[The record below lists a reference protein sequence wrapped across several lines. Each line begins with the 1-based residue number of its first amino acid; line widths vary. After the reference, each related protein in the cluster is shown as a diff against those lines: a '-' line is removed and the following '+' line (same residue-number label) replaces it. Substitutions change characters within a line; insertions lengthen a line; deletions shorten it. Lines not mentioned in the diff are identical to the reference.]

1 MKEKNLYYKKVFSSI
16 KTHFKNNLNIITAT
30 TTILHV
36 ACSDGWDVAASD
48 DFSVDLKEEVVEG
61 FLEGCTRDLRDMQAE

>member
-1 MKEKNLYYKKVFSSI
+1 M
-16 KTHFKNNLNIITAT
+16 KTHFKNNLNISTAT
-30 TTILHV
+30 TKILHV
-36 ACSDGWDVAASD
+36 ACRDGWDVAASD

>member
-1 MKEKNLYYKKVFSSI
+1 M
-16 KTHFKNNLNIITAT
+16 KTHFKNNLNKSTAT
-30 TTILHV
+30 TKILHV
-36 ACSDGWDVAASD
+36 ACRDGWDVAASD